1 MPRTRSQRHSA
12 AVGYEQDQTFFW
24 LILEDFGSRRGLS
37 RTLSSLD
44 LMDGTAGK
52 VPDSMPLVVVTAALL
67 CIVPAALL
75 FVFQPPAVIILDT
88 V

>member
-1 MPRTRSQRHSA
+1 MPRTKSQRHSA
-12 AVGYEQDQTFFW
+12 AVGYEQNQTFFW
-24 LILEDFGSRRGLS
+24 LILGDFGSRRVLR

-52 VPDSMPLVVVTAALL
+52 VPASMSLVVVTAALL
-67 CIVPAALL
+67 CVVSAVLL
-75 FVFQPPAVIILDT
+75 FVFQPPAVIVLDT